1 MTSKI
6 TNIENKIKTNQKILT
21 NDSKKFKDEQSR
33 LELDQFQRLI
43 DLFNIAITIEEDLIK
58 YGKLTLEF

>member
-33 LELDQFQRLI
+33 LELDQF
-43 DLFNIAITIEEDLIK
+43 
-58 YGKLTLEF
+58 